1 MAKFDWPD
9 ADGFDADRTMPDP
22 SGVRAGQPVF
32 TIGHSTHQSDW
43 FVNLIKRHEIEVLV
57 DIRSHP
63 FSQRVPHFDLDA
75 IRESVRAAG
84 IRYVYLGREL
94 GGRPADTNLYDE
106 DGRVLYGKVAETPL
120 FKTGIERLEKGV
132 RRYRVAL
139 MCSEEDPAGCHRRL
153 LVGRVL
159 AGLGILSSHIRGDA
173 TVETEE
179 DLSRERN
186 SQIALFDGE
195 ESEWKSLQLVLH
207 RSRPKRFSA
216 R

>member
-1 MAKFDWPD
+1 MGKFDWPD

-22 SGVRAGQPVF
+22 IGVRAGQPVF

-43 FVNLIKRHEIEVLV
+43 FVNLIKRYEIEVLV

-106 DGRVLYGKVAETPL
+106 DGRVLYGKVAETAL
-120 FKTGIERLEKGV
+120 FKTGIARLEKGV
-132 RRYRVAL
+132 HRYRVAL

-173 TVETEE
+173 TVETE
-179 DLSRERN
+179 DNLSRERN

-195 ESEWKSLQLVLH
+195 ESEWKSLQSVLH

>member
-1 MAKFDWPD
+1 MGKFDWPD

-22 SGVRAGQPVF
+22 IGVHTGQPVF

-43 FVNLIKRHEIEVLV
+43 FVNLITRYEIEVLV

-120 FKTGIERLEKGV
+120 FQTGIERLEKGV

-159 AGLGILSSHIRGDA
+159 AGLGILSSHIRGDG
-173 TVETEE
+173 TVETE
-179 DLSRERN
+179 DNLSRERN

-195 ESEWKSLQLVLH
+195 ESEWKSLQSVLH

>member
-1 MAKFDWPD
+1 MGKFDWPD

-22 SGVRAGQPVF
+22 TGVRAGQPVF

-43 FVNLIKRHEIEVLV
+43 FVNLIKRYEIEVLV

-106 DGRVLYGKVAETPL
+106 DGRVLYGKVAETAL

-132 RRYRVAL
+132 HRYRVAL

-173 TVETEE
+173 TVETE
-179 DLSRERN
+179 DNLSRERN

-195 ESEWKSLQLVLH
+195 ESEWKSLQSVLH

>member
-1 MAKFDWPD
+1 MGKFDWPD
-9 ADGFDADRTMPDP
+9 ADGFDADRMPDP
-22 SGVRAGQPVF
+22 IGVRARQAVF

-43 FVNLIKRHEIEVLV
+43 FVNLLKRYEIEVLV

-84 IRYVYLGREL
+84 IQFVYLGREL
-94 GGRPADTNLYDE
+94 GGRPADTSLYDE

-120 FKTGIERLEKGV
+120 FQTGIERLEKGV

-159 AGLGILSSHIRGDA
+159 AGLGVLSSHIRGDA
-173 TVETEE
+173 TVETE
-179 DLSRERN
+179 DNLRRERN

-195 ESEWKSLQLVLH
+195 ESEWKSLQSVLH
-207 RSRPKRFSA
+207 RSRPKRFSG

>member
-1 MAKFDWPD
+1 MGKVDWPD
-9 ADGFDADRTMPDP
+9 ADGFDANGTMPDP
-22 SGVRAGQPVF
+22 IGVRSGQPIF

-43 FVNLIKRHEIEVLV
+43 FVSLIKRHEIEVLV

-75 IRESVRAAG
+75 IRESVRGAG

-94 GGRPADTNLYDE
+94 GGRPADTNLYDQ

-120 FKTGIERLEKGV
+120 FQTGIERLEKGV

-139 MCSEEDPAGCHRRL
+139 MCSEEDPSGCHRRL

-159 AGLGILSSHIRGDA
+159 AGLGILSSHIRGDG

-179 DLSRERN
+179 NLSRERD

-195 ESEWKSLQLVLH
+195 ESEWKSLQSVLH